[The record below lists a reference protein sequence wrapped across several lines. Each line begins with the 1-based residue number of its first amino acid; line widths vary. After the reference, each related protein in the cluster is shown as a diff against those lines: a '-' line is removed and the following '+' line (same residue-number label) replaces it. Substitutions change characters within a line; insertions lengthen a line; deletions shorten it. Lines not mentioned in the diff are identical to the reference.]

1 MCSTSSALTSVSP
14 PAGTWIE
21 GKQPEHTGNTVLP
34 YVCLQNVCKR
44 SRNMHA
50 NLGSLDIHTCRHN
63 GIWSVWHL
71 DNKYTLQAFVLCF
84 YKYDKVAFCQLLLK
98 NIEQCNT
105 NNTTEEKHCNL
116 KQKRCLPFAVIIY
129 SIPLNP
135 RSNFSFY
142 LEFLHLLFC
151 TSPEYGESRCDVI
164 EVAGLHSAIWSLIHR
179 SVQQTHR
186 IPEVGFFL
194 LKQYHIQKM
203 LPLSSEKSII
213 QASRCEPTTTLRNG
227 WWFFA
232 DLMFF
237 FS

>member
-213 QASRCEPTTTLRNG
+213 
-227 WWFFA
+227 
-232 DLMFF
+232 
-237 FS
+237 